1 MEECGEKT
9 LNCIR
14 PTYHFN
20 NNFPRKHAM
29 YQFISDMK
37 SNETTYYT
45 SKLRTKFSQIV
56 AATLLTTMMAGCMS
70 TAPKMGDT
78 EGNTVTGGAGGANAD
93 GSNPSLEKCEET
105 LGTLSIFEDTSLT
118 WWRDYRSR
126 YPKLGSTLPVVRLMI
141 QQSNCFVVV
150 ERGAVM
156 AAMNRE
162 RQLMQS
168 GQLRSGSNI
177 GGGQMVAADY
187 TLSPSIQFSAEGTKG
202 LQAIGGALLGGLGSL
217 VGGGLKKNEASTTLL
232 LIENRSGV
240 QVSAAQGSAGNWDF
254 NIFGGL
260 FAGPVAG
267 GARGFSKTPE
277 GKIITAAFADSF
289 NQMVKALRNYKA
301 QQVKGGLGKGG
312 RLTIGGADDQMPQA
326 TNGAQVVPAPK
337 AKPAYVAPPVQ
348 INHTV
353 SRNKNQN
360 FNVDEYDEDALKDY
374 YNALKSASTMIAAF
388 AGGQAS
394 LAANEQSGG
403 MFQSAINMFSS
414 QLESHKIELESWP
427 MSAKKEAW
435 RVMGKRIQAH
445 TKSFEKYKKLALE
458 NETLAPHIRNLLDS
472 VTLITKES
480 LLGS

>member
-1 MEECGEKT
+1 
-9 LNCIR
+9 
-14 PTYHFN
+14 
-20 NNFPRKHAM
+20 M
-29 YQFISDMK
+29 YQ
-37 SNETTYYT
+37 T
-45 SKLRTKFSQIV
+45 SSGAKLGKTNNLRTCFTKLI
-56 AATLLTTMMAGCMS
+56 AATLLTTMISSCMS

-93 GSNPSLEKCEET
+93 GSNPSLEKCDET

-168 GQLRSGSNI
+168 GQLRAGSNI

-240 QVSAAQGSAGNWDF
+240 QVSAALGSAGNWDF

-312 RLTIGGADDQMPQA
+312 RLTVGGADDAMPQA
-326 TNGAQVVPAPK
+326 TNGARVVPAP
-337 AKPAYVAPPVQ
+337 APKPTYVAPPVQ
-348 INHTV
+348 VNHTV
-353 SRNKNQN
+353 SRKKNLN
-360 FNVDEYDEDALKDY
+360 FEVEEYDEDALKDY
-374 YNALKSASTMIAAF
+374 YNSLKSAGTWISALATAE
-388 AGGQAS
+388 AS
-394 LAANEQSGG
+394 MAEGDKHKG
-403 MFQSAINMFSS
+403 MFRTALNMFSS
-414 QLESHKIELESWP
+414 QLESHKIELEAWP
-427 MSAKKEAW
+427 MEAKQEAW
-435 RVMGKRIQAH
+435 RVMGKRIQSH
-445 TKSFEKYKKLALE
+445 SKSFEKYKKLALE
-458 NETLAPHIRNLLDS
+458 NEHLAAGVRSMLQS

-480 LLGS
+480 LLGL

>member
-1 MEECGEKT
+1 MHQSMFYTKKG
-9 LNCIR
+9 LDGSSLIR
-14 PTYHFN
+14 SKF
-20 NNFPRKHAM
+20 KKLVAM
-29 YQFISDMK
+29 
-37 SNETTYYT
+37 
-45 SKLRTKFSQIV
+45 
-56 AATLLTTMMAGCMS
+56 TLLTTMIAGCMS

-93 GSNPSLEKCEET
+93 GSNASLEKCDET

-177 GGGQMVAADY
+177 GGGQMVAADF

-267 GARGFSKTPE
+267 GARGFSSTPE

-312 RLTIGGADDQMPQA
+312 RLTIGGEDDKMPEA
-326 TNGAQVVPAPK
+326 TNGASVIPAPK
-337 AKPAYVAPPVQ
+337 ATPVYVAPPVEVK
-348 INHTV
+348 HTV
-353 SRNKNQN
+353 SRDRNQN
-360 FNVDEYDEDALKDY
+360 FNIDEYDEDALKDY
-374 YNALKSASTMIAAF
+374 YNSLKNAATMISAF
-388 AGGQAS
+388 ATGEAA
-394 LAANEQSGG
+394 LAADDKHKG
-403 MFQSAINMFSS
+403 MFQTAINMFSS

-427 MSAKKEAW
+427 MSAKQEAW
-435 RVMGKRIQAH
+435 RVMGKRIESH
-445 TKSFEKYKKLALE
+445 TSSFNKYKKLALE
-458 NETLAPHIRNLLDS
+458 NETLEPHVRNLLDS
-472 VTLITKES
+472 ITLITKES
-480 LLGS
+480 LLGE